1 MSDER
6 EEREGR
12 RERALRLDFFIAI
25 GALVISV
32 LTTVTLIY
40 QTHVI
45 SDQYAATIWPYL
57 SVKDQVESNEERLTL
72 TNDGLGPALVRSAQ
86 LTVDGKN
93 LASWSDYLR
102 MLSGRLPRGAKI
114 SAVLNTVGP
123 ATTMRP
129 GDSQVLFD
137 VRYSSSALTTAIISH
152 RIEVSFCYCSLNKSC
167 WLMRS
172 TPSSNV
178 PADNTPVHVCTVHQS
193 IDSYAVK

>member
-93 LASWSDYLR
+93 LASWNDYLR
-102 MLSGRLPRGAKI
+102 MLSGRLPRGAEDQRRSQYRWAGHDDAAGRLAGTLRRALQLL
-114 SAVLNTVGP
+114 SAHHGHHLAP
-123 ATTMRP
+123 YR
-129 GDSQVLFD
+129 
-137 VRYSSSALTTAIISH
+137 
-152 RIEVSFCYCSLNKSC
+152 SLI
-167 WLMRS
+167 LLLL
-172 TPSSNV
+172 P
-178 PADNTPVHVCTVHQS
+178 QQ
-193 IDSYAVK
+193 